1 MSIEA
6 RRAIEAVVMASPEP
20 VAPDLL
26 AQLVEISTAAVE
38 EICNELAAEYGR
50 DGRGFV
56 LVRVAGG
63 YRFQTHSDL
72 APYVERFVLEGQH
85 ARLSPAALETLAI
98 IAYKQPLGR
107 AQLSAIRGVNV
118 DATLRTL
125 VQRGYVEEVDHE
137 STPGNPARFG
147 TTSRFLERL
156 GIDSLADLPALGDFV
171 PEASVVEALERG
183 LRVADNVGPGA
194 TVELDEDDAESDAD
208 VDTEEQV
215 AAGLAEGLDS
225 GLAEGRSSGL
235 AESTAPDA

>member
-1 MSIEA
+1 MSNEA
-6 RRAIEAVVMASPEP
+6 ERAIEAVVMASPEP

-38 EICNELAAEYGR
+38 ETCERLAAQYER

-63 YRFQTHSDL
+63 YRFQTHPDL

-85 ARLSPAALETLAI
+85 ARLSPASLETLAI
-98 IAYKQPLGR
+98 VAYKQPIGR

-125 VQRGYVEEVDHE
+125 VQRGYVEEFDHE
-137 STPGNPARFG
+137 PTPGNPARFG

-156 GIDSLADLPALGDFV
+156 GIDSLVDLPPLGDFV
-171 PEASVVEALERG
+171 PDAGIVEALERG
-183 LRVADNVGPGA
+183 LRVPNDVGPNA
-194 TVELDEDDAESDAD
+194 TIALDDDEHEA
-208 VDTEEQV
+208 VD
-215 AAGLAEGLDS
+215 LSEGVS
-225 GLAEGRSSGL
+225 PEG
-235 AESTAPDA
+235 